1 VAGEVNA
8 ARGALAGIRV
18 ADLTS
23 GIAGPVAGMLLADLG
38 ADVIALGP
46 PGSGPRA
53 DEPGRFMWGRGKR
66 AYAVRPERAADLAA
80 ADALIR
86 RADVVLAGAGP
97 GAPGQHGLDHDSLRA
112 RGLAPGDPG
121 LWVVMPPYVLGHT
134 PWAGGGESA
143 GLLSAWL
150 GHAWNQSSYAD
161 VPVDCLHPLA
171 LYMQGTWA
179 ATAAVAALAGR
190 QAGRSIA
197 PVVVAGGAHG
207 AQLVSPGVFAAGRD
221 EPHVHRPGGPGGTLP
236 NYRCYRCAD
245 GTWLF
250 LGTFTTAFIERGFRA
265 IGAAAL
271 LDDPRVGGKPE
282 AVRAPANVVWIARE
296 LERAFATRPRDK
308 WLAVLQAADVPVAA
322 VGVAADWLDHPQV
335 KAAGLR
341 TDAVTDTGEPVVMP
355 GPLLGLSATPV
366 IPGPPAATH
375 RPALAGL
382 DLAGDLGWS
391 PRRPGP
397 PWATAAGHAG
407 RDGDPATAATELPLA
422 GRRVLDLGTIIA
434 GPYTATLLGE
444 LGADVIKVERPPYG
458 DEFRIAHGGRGG
470 AGFLVYNRDQRSVLV
485 DLGTSAGRVAFD
497 ALAAT
502 ADVVVDNYRAGVTA
516 RLGIAHADLARTRP
530 QLTSVSIS
538 AFGEEGPLRRLPGF
552 DPVIQAM
559 SGIMRAQGGP
569 DEASSPAFL
578 TVPVNDV
585 LAAGLGALGAVAAL
599 YAAPRIGAG
608 QQVSVTLCAA
618 SCLAQSAHLVRLPG
632 APPPP
637 VGGRDFAGPSPSDRL
652 YPCADGWARLGLPGS
667 RDQAVLAHAG
677 LADATTGAESDT
689 TELAS
694 AVATALARL
703 PVSEVLHRAA
713 AAGIPAVR
721 ARQPQELVDDKE
733 LIRRGLLTV
742 IEADTSGVQRVGPG
756 RWLDMPGLTRPAPV
770 SGPRA
775 GEHDAEIWN
784 QLG

>member
-1 VAGEVNA
+1 MAGELDA
-8 ARGALAGIRV
+8 ARGALAGVRV

-66 AYAVRPERAADLAA
+66 AYSVRPERAADLAA

-97 GAPGQHGLDHDSLRA
+97 GAPGRLGLDHDSLRA
-112 RGLAPGDPG
+112 RGLSPGDPG

-134 PWAGGGESA
+134 PWTGGGESA

-161 VPVDCLHPLA
+161 VPVDCLHPLS
-171 LYMQGTWA
+171 LYMQGIWA

-190 QAGRSIA
+190 QAGRAIA

-207 AQLVSPGVFAAGRD
+207 AQLVSPGVFATGRD

-296 LERAFATRPRDK
+296 LERVFAGRPRDK
-308 WLAVLQAADVPVAA
+308 WLALLQAADVPVAA

-341 TDAVTDTGEPVVMP
+341 AEAVTDTGEPIVMP
-355 GPLLGLSATPV
+355 GPLLSLSATPV
-366 IPGPPAATH
+366 IPGPPAVTH
-375 RPALAGL
+375 WPPLAGL

-397 PWATAAGHAG
+397 PWATAAGRAG
-407 RDGDPATAATELPLA
+407 ETATPATELPLA

-516 RLGIAHADLARTRP
+516 RLGICHADLARPRP

-585 LAAGLGALGAVAAL
+585 LAAGLGAFGAVAAL

-632 APPPP
+632 APPPL
-637 VGGRDFAGPSPSDRL
+637 VGDRDFAGPGPSDRL
-652 YPCADGWARLGLPGS
+652 YPCADGWVRLGLPGS
-667 RDQAVLAHAG
+667 RGQAVLARAG
-677 LADATTGAESDT
+677 LSDATTGAETDI

-703 PVSEVLHRAA
+703 PVSEVLQRAA

>member
-1 VAGEVNA
+1 MTGEVNA

-53 DEPGRFMWGRGKR
+53 DQPGRFMWGRGKR
-66 AYAVRPERAADLAA
+66 PYSVRPERAADLAA

-97 GAPGQHGLDHDSLRA
+97 GAPGQPGLDHDSLRA
-112 RGLAPGDPG
+112 RGLAPGNPG

-134 PWAGGGESA
+134 PWARGGESA

-161 VPVDCLHPLA
+161 VPVDCLHPLP
-171 LYMQGTWA
+171 LYMQGIWA

-190 QAGRSIA
+190 QAGRAIA
-197 PVVVAGGAHG
+197 PVIVAGGAHG
-207 AQLVSPGVFAAGRD
+207 AQLASPGVFATGRD

-282 AVRAPANVVWIARE
+282 AVRAPANVGWIARE
-296 LERAFATRPRDK
+296 LERVFATRPRDN
-308 WLAVLQAADVPVAA
+308 WLAVLQAADVPVAP
-322 VGVAADWLDHPQV
+322 VGVAGDWLDHPQI

-341 TDAVTDTGEPVVMP
+341 AEAVTDTGEPVVMP
-355 GPLLGLSATPV
+355 GPLFGLSATPV
-366 IPGPPAATH
+366 IPGPPAVTH
-375 RPALAGL
+375 WPPLAAL

-391 PRRPGP
+391 PRRPGL
-397 PWATAAGHAG
+397 PWAADAG
-407 RDGDPATAATELPLA
+407 RAEPDGGPATPATELPLA

-434 GPYTATLLGE
+434 GPYAATLLGE

-516 RLGIAHADLARTRP
+516 RLGIGHADLARTRP
-530 QLTSVSIS
+530 LLTSVSIS
-538 AFGEEGPLRRLPGF
+538 GFGEEGPLGKQPGF
-552 DPVIQAM
+552 DPVLQAM

-569 DEASSPAFL
+569 DEADSPAFL
-578 TVPVNDV
+578 TVPANDV
-585 LAAGLGALGAVAAL
+585 LAAALGALGAVAAL

-608 QQVSVTLCAA
+608 QQVTVTLCAA
-618 SCLAQSAHLVRLPG
+618 SCLAQSADLVRLPG
-632 APPPP
+632 TPPPAA
-637 VGGRDFAGPSPSDRL
+637 GGRDFAGPGPGDRL
-652 YPCADGWARLGLPGS
+652 YACADGWVRLGLPGL
-667 RDQAVLAHAG
+667 RDHAVLAHAG
-677 LADATTGAESDT
+677 LAGATTAAESDT
-689 TELAS
+689 TAIAT
-694 AVATALARL
+694 AVATALALL
-703 PVSEVLHRAA
+703 PVSEVLRRAA
-713 AAGIPAVR
+713 EAGIPAVR
-721 ARQPQELVDDKE
+721 ARQPQELVDDAE

-775 GEHDAEIWN
+775 GEHDAEIWDR
-784 QLG
+784 LG